1 MTKQRALLVGIGV
14 SGTLIVISVAARW
27 GLIGAGSWM
36 LFVLLVVLAAKDM
49 ISRPDEL
56 RRLGKKLTW
65 ANTTIAGFAIYLAT
79 IAMLLS
85 LAFWL
90 R

>member
-1 MTKQRALLVGIGV
+1 MTKQRAVLVGIGM

-49 ISRPDEL
+49 ISHPDEL
-56 RRLGKKLTW
+56 KRLGKKLTW
-65 ANTTIAGFAIYLAT
+65 ANTTITGFAIYLAT
-79 IAMLLS
+79 IAMLLT

>member
-1 MTKQRALLVGIGV
+1 MTKQRAVLVGIGV

-36 LFVLLVVLAAKDM
+36 LFVFLVLLAARNL
-49 ISRPDEL
+49 IGRPEDL
-56 RRLGKKLTW
+56 KRLGKKLTW
-65 ANTTIAGFAIYLAT
+65 ANTTITGFAIYLAS
-79 IAMLLS
+79 IVMLMS

>member
-1 MTKQRALLVGIGV
+1 MTRQRAVLVGIGV

-65 ANTTIAGFAIYLAT
+65 ANTTITGFAIYLAT